1 MASSKIKG
9 ITIEIDGDTTKL
21 GKALE
26 SAESSSKSLQSELKG
41 INSLLKLD
49 PSNVELLTQK
59 QKVLTDAIDATKE
72 KLNTLKNAQAQ
83 VQAQFDKGEITEQ
96 QFRDFQREI
105 IATEQKLEGLEKQA
119 KEFGSVFEQQV
130 KAASDNVKELG
141 GKVEEAGKK
150 MGGLS
155 AAAGAGLV
163 AAAKS
168 AADNEAAINRY
179 IATTGKAVSET
190 DKYKELMET
199 IYQNNYGE
207 SIQDVADKMRIVSN
221 ILGDL
226 PDEELQRVVE
236 KSYLLEDAYGMD
248 FQENVR
254 GVNALMDQFGITADQ
269 AYELINQG
277 AQKGLNQN
285 QDLTDQI
292 AEYSTY
298 YAKLGFTAEDF
309 FNMMIAGAEDGA
321 YQIDYLNDAM
331 KEFGIRTKDNSKS
344 TNDAYTALGLNVEE
358 VNNKFAQ
365 GGDKAQEAFA
375 EVTKAIMAIEDPVKR
390 NEIGVAL
397 FGTKFEDLEES
408 AVFAMTSAKDQVNML
423 GDTVE
428 QTSDTMYGG
437 TSDKAQE
444 ALRSIQTAFASLG
457 ESLLPIIAPIAEKIA
472 ELAKKFSEL
481 SPTIQKIILVVT
493 GIVAAFAPVVIVIGK
508 VISAVGVIMPV
519 IAKIGALL
527 AKGLPILKGI
537 GAAIG
542 AVVSALGWPVVAIMA
557 VIAVIVLLWNKC
569 EWFRDGV
576 KAIWEAIK
584 SGFIAAYE
592 WLKGIFI
599 GIGEFFV
606 GVWNKIQEVWAI
618 VSAFF
623 ATIGQWIYANVIA
636 PILGFFKGLWD
647 GIVAIFTPV
656 VQWFTELFT
665 SVWQSIQSILN
676 VVVGLFRGT
685 WELIKA
691 VWGVV
696 AQWFNDSV
704 ITPIIN
710 FFTPIIQ
717 WFRDIFTKAW
727 EGIKEIWSTVT
738 GFFQGLWDGIKLVF
752 STVGTWFKNIFTTA
766 WTGIKNV
773 FAPVASFFSGIWNG
787 IKSAFGSV
795 ASWFQNT
802 FSSAW
807 TAVKN
812 VFSTGGKIFDGI
824 KDGIASTFKTVV
836 NAIIG
841 GINKVIAVPFNAING
856 VLNKIRSVSVA
867 GIEPFKAF
875 IKYNALSVPQIPKLA
890 KGTNKVEKEGLAY
903 LHKNEAVVPKK
914 YNPAIN
920 NDVMKDTVMDA
931 LTNFTNTKVQNSSN
945 QNGIGELTRLIKQY
959 MPLIVENMGQDIV
972 LDDRTLVG
980 KIAPRIDKELGVIAT
995 NKSRGY

>member
-9 ITIEIDGDTTKL
+9 ITIQIDGDTTKL

-59 QKVLTDAIDATKE
+59 QKVLTDAIGATE
-72 KLNTLKNAQAQ
+72 DKLNTLKNAQSQ
-83 VQAQFDKGEITEQ
+83 VQAQFDKGEITAQ

-105 IATEQKLEGLEKQA
+105 VVTEKKLEDLKKQS
-119 KEFGSVFEQQV
+119 KDFGSVFEQQV
-130 KAASDNVKELG
+130 KVASKSVKELG
-141 GKVEEAGKK
+141 SKVEEAGKK
-150 MGGLS
+150 MAGVS
-155 AAAGAGLV
+155 AVASAGLV
-163 AAAKS
+163 ASAKS
-168 AADNEAAINRY
+168 AADNEAAVNRY
-179 IATTGKAVSET
+179 IASTGKAVSET
-190 DKYKELMET
+190 DKYKDLMET

-226 PDEELQRVVE
+226 PDEELQKVVE
-236 KSYLLEDAYGMD
+236 KSYMLEDAYGMD

-254 GVNALMDQFGITADQ
+254 GVNALIDQFGITAEQ

-331 KEFGIRTKDNSKS
+331 KEFGIRTKDNSTS
-344 TNDAYTALGLNVEE
+344 TNDAYTTLGLNVEE

-408 AVFAMTSAKDQVNML
+408 AVFAMSSAKDQVNML

-428 QTSDTMYGG
+428 QTSETMYGG
-437 TSDKAQE
+437 TSAKAQE

-457 ESLLPIIAPIAEKIA
+457 ETLLPIIAPIVEKIA

-481 SPTIQKIILVVT
+481 SPTIQKIIAVVAA
-493 GIVAAFAPVVIVIGK
+493 IVAAFAPVTIVIGK
-508 VISAVGVIMPV
+508 VISAVGTIMPV
-519 IAKIGALL
+519 IAKIGGLL
-527 AKGLPILKGI
+527 AKGLPILKAI

-557 VIAVIVLLWNKC
+557 IIGVITLLWNKC

-584 SGFIAAYE
+584 AGFLAAYE
-592 WLKGIFI
+592 WLKGII
-599 GIGEFFV
+599 
-606 GVWNKIQEVWAI
+606 
-618 VSAFF
+618 
-623 ATIGQWIYANVIA
+623 
-636 PILGFFKGLWD
+636 D
-647 GIVAIFTPV
+647 GIVGFFQGLWNSIVTIFTPL

-665 SVWQSIQSILN
+665 SIWKTIESILN
-676 VVVGLFRGT
+676 VIVGLFKGT

-696 AQWFNDSV
+696 AQWFNDKV
-704 ITPIIN
+704 IKPIKN
-710 FFTPIIQ
+710 FFTPIVQ
-717 WFRDIFTKAW
+717 
-727 EGIKEIWSTVT
+727 
-738 GFFQGLWDGIKLVF
+738 
-752 STVGTWFKNIFTTA
+752 WFKNIFTTA

-773 FAPVASFFSGIWNG
+773 FAPVANFFKGIWNG

-795 ASWFQNT
+795 TSWFKDT
-802 FSSAW
+802 FSKAW

-812 VFSTGGKIFDGI
+812 VFSTGGKIFSGI
-824 KDGIASTFKTVV
+824 KEGIASTFKTVV
-836 NAIIG
+836 NGIIG

-856 VLNKIRSVSVA
+856 LLNKIRNISVA
-867 GIEPFKAF
+867 GIEPFKGF
-875 IKYNALSVPQIPKLA
+875 IKHNPLSVPQIPKLA
-890 KGTNKVEKEGLAY
+890 TGTNKIEKEGLY
-903 LHKNEAVVPKK
+903 HLHKNEAVVPEK

-920 NDVMKDTVMDA
+920 DNNTKEAVFDA
-931 LTNFTNTKVQNSSN
+931 LTNFTNTKVQNASN
-945 QNGIGELTRLIKQY
+945 QNGISELTRLMKQY

-980 KIAPRIDKELGVIAT
+980 KIAPRIDKQLGVIAT